1 MTSSN
6 DKLDSNED
14 DILEKEI
21 ESWKSFEYALR
32 EENAILFNK
41 MLEEIR
47 EYSESVAAKGQDY
60 SAESL
65 LMALIFQQHKMISH
79 LVSKL
84 CKDNKKEDN
93 NSNRQ
98 PLVFL
103 NKFDER
109 KIISQ
114 CSKIV

>member
-32 EENAILFNK
+32 EENGILFNK

-47 EYSESVAAKGQDY
+47 QYSESVAAKGQDY

-65 LMALIFQQHKMISH
+65 LMALIFQAA
-79 LVSKL
+79 
-84 CKDNKKEDN
+84 
-93 NSNRQ
+93 
-98 PLVFL
+98 
-103 NKFDER
+103 
-109 KIISQ
+109 
-114 CSKIV
+114 

>member
-32 EENAILFNK
+32 EENATLFNK

-47 EYSESVAAKGQDY
+47 EYAKAVAIKDEAY
-60 SAESL
+60 STESL
-65 LMALIFQQHKMISH
+65 LMALIFQQQKMISH
-79 LVSKL
+79 VIKKL
-84 CKDNKKEDN
+84 SKDNRKKHDN
-93 NSNRQ
+93 NNYKTQ
-98 PLVFL
+98 LPIFL
-103 NKFDER
+103 NKYDER
-109 KIISQ
+109 
-114 CSKIV
+114 

>member
-1 MTSSN
+1 MTTSN
-6 DKLDSNED
+6 NKLDSNDD

-47 EYSESVAAKGQDY
+47 EYSKAVAVKGQDY
-60 SAESL
+60 STESL
-65 LMALIFQQHKMISH
+65 LMALVFQQQKMISH
-79 LVSKL
+79 LSSKL
-84 CKDNKKEDN
+84 CKDDNKKDN
-93 NSNRQ
+93 NSKRQ

-103 NKFDER
+103 NEFDER
-109 KIISQ
+109 K
-114 CSKIV
+114 KDNFPMR

>member
-1 MTSSN
+1 MTTSN

-47 EYSESVAAKGQDY
+47 ECSKAIAVKGQDY

-65 LMALIFQQHKMISH
+65 LMALVFQQQKMISH
-79 LVSKL
+79 LISKL
-84 CKDNKKEDN
+84 CKDNNNKKDN
-93 NSNRQ
+93 NSKRQ

-103 NKFDER
+103 NEFDER
-109 KIISQ
+109 K
-114 CSKIV
+114 KDNFPMR